1 MMRRI
6 AAVEAVVYRQAVHH
20 RGATPT
26 LAGVPR
32 RHFDAL
38 LVRVEAEGGLV
49 GWGECFGLYESWP
62 VVREM
67 LRRIVG
73 PSVIGLDA
81 TDPAGSS
88 DAIIRRFHGLGGSG
102 AFMHAV
108 SGLEVALWDI
118 KGKEAGL
125 PLHSLLGG
133 AGCDTVPAYASL
145 PRYGA
150 PDAVTRDTEEAL
162 ARGFRGIKLHEI
174 TAPNIRVAARCM
186 PAEGELM
193 VDVNCA
199 WSADGARAILAE
211 LADVELAWVEEPLHP
226 PDDYEALAALRRDSG
241 RVIAC
246 GENAASILD
255 FDRMAQAV
263 DVVQPSVAKLGGL
276 SAMLRVAEIAK
287 RRGARFAPHSPY
299 FGPALLATIHLLA
312 AIAPTTPVEAY
323 FFDLGAGP
331 FGDAVMPQGA
341 RFAVP
346 QGPGL
351 GCDPDPEVLAR
362 CAVP

>member
-1 MMRRI
+1 MRRI
-6 AAVEAVVYRQAVHH
+6 AAVEAVAYRQAVHH

-32 RHFDAL
+32 RAFDTL

-67 LRRIVG
+67 LRRIVAPG
-73 PSVIGLDA
+73 AIGLDA
-81 TDPAGSS
+81 LDPAGTTG
-88 DAIIRRFHGLGGSG
+88 AIVRRFHGLGGSG
-102 AFMHAV
+102 PFMHAV
-108 SGLEVALWDI
+108 SGLETALWDI
-118 KGKEAGL
+118 RGKDAGL
-125 PLHSLLGG
+125 PLHRLLGG
-133 AGCDTVPAYASL
+133 APCEWLPAYASL

-162 ARGFRGIKLHEI
+162 SRGFGAIKLHEI
-174 TAPNIRVAARCM
+174 REPDIRAAARCM
-186 PAEGELM
+186 PPGGELM

-199 WSADGARAILAE
+199 WSAEGARAILAQ
-211 LADVELAWVEEPLHP
+211 LADVPLAWVEEPLHS
-226 PDDYEALAALRRDSG
+226 PDDYASLAALRRDSG

-263 DVVQPSVAKLGGL
+263 DVVQPSVAKIGGI
-276 SAMLRVAEIAK
+276 SALLHVAEIAK
-287 RRGARFAPHSPY
+287 RHGVRFAPHSPY

-312 AIAPTTPVEAY
+312 AIAPATPVEAY
-323 FFDLGAGP
+323 FFDLEPGP
-331 FGDAVMPQGA
+331 FGQAVVPQGA

-351 GCDPDPEVLAR
+351 GCDPDPELLAR
-362 CAVP
+362 CAVA